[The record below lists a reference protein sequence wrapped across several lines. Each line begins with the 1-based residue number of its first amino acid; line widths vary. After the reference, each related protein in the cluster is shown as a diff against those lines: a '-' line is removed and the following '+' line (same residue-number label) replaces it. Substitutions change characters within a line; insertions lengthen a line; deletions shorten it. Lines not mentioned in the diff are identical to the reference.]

1 LSPPEFPLESHENGL
16 LKPLAMEGS
25 GEALSASTGGGD
37 IIFEGE
43 MDRVVDDA
51 LDESSGTLRGIDV
64 WVVVLE

>member
-1 LSPPEFPLESHENGL
+1 
-16 LKPLAMEGS
+16 MEGS